1 VKALGL
7 ASFIAYV
14 ATIYVANYLIKHY
27 GPVSVGFGLVA
38 PAGVFAAGFAF
49 TFRDLVQRTLGR
61 KLVVLA
67 ILVGAAAS
75 WTVSS
80 QFALASATAFL
91 VSEFADFSVYTP
103 LEKRSWLGAI
113 ALSNTVG
120 LVIDSFLFLTIAFG
134 SLQFLAGQIVGK
146 AWTTAIA
153 VAVIATTR
161 AAYRKTQE
169 ARA

>member
-1 VKALGL
+1 VL
-7 ASFIAYV
+7 AFVAYV

-27 GPVSVGFGLVA
+27 GPVGVGFGLVA

-67 ILVGAAAS
+67 ILIGAAAS

-91 VSEFADFSVYTP
+91 VSEIADFSVYTP

-120 LVIDSFLFLTIAFG
+120 LVVDSFLFLTIAFG
-134 SLQFLAGQIVGK
+134 SLEFFWGQVVGK
-146 AWTTAIA
+146 GWTTLAAVLMLA
-153 VAVIATTR
+153 VAR
-161 AAYRKTQE
+161 AGYRRVVL
-169 ARA
+169 A